1 MFWKREEDAR
11 AAAKVFEP
19 HLVLL
24 PLGSHNKKVPY
35 RCLICTSVKQP
46 EGKVGECKQMTPGSV
61 RHFMQQHVD
70 SEGHERSLRSG
81 GGCIQEHP
89 RNSVPCEAIDLA
101 HPMEGSILHVHKAEF
116 GLWASFA
123 NLEASAKHEYWKD
136 ANTASWHVRS
146 HSCKKTV
153 EENQNKSRQ
162 VCDECFKLTKSKS
175 IVRMP
180 LRFAKKIHAAELLNA
195 KVFEGDEVVETVMKA
210 IKASNLYQR
219 DKANMDQLLALGTG
233 QLQQFVRT
241 SFLSEHSIS
250 TEMQKWQHM
259 VVKPCLRVNVAA
271 IPEQFRRIAQQ
282 FEFLMASGVSD
293 DDVARLKAGLMMF
306 MGDFHMFSLFCS
318 TTICCL
324 HFVASQY
331 VFSIL

>member
-1 MFWKREEDAR
+1 
-11 AAAKVFEP
+11 
-19 HLVLL
+19 
-24 PLGSHNKKVPY
+24 
-35 RCLICTSVKQP
+35 
-46 EGKVGECKQMTPGSV
+46 
-61 RHFMQQHVD
+61 
-70 SEGHERSLRSG
+70 
-81 GGCIQEHP
+81 
-89 RNSVPCEAIDLA
+89 
-101 HPMEGSILHVHKAEF
+101 
-116 GLWASFA
+116 
-123 NLEASAKHEYWKD
+123 
-136 ANTASWHVRS
+136 
-146 HSCKKTV
+146 
-153 EENQNKSRQ
+153 
-162 VCDECFKLTKSKS
+162 
-175 IVRMP
+175 
-180 LRFAKKIHAAELLNA
+180 
-195 KVFEGDEVVETVMKA
+195 MKA

-282 FEFLMASGVSD
+282 FEFLMASGLSD